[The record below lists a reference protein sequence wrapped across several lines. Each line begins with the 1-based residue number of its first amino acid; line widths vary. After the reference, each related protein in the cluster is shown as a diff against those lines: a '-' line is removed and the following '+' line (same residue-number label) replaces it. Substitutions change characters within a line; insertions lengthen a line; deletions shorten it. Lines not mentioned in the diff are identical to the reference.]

1 MNTQHKLILRGT
13 SNRKVAS
20 KYIVQ
25 RSGWSGPPTNRVK
38 SWLGVGETPYNPDGD
53 SYIIDPEAI
62 PGEAYRYR
70 FKPVLKARDSD
81 WVYFTERIPPP
92 VTPRGMCAP
101 TEPTWYTYTVTHTI
115 PDITG
120 YYKLLPEK
128 VAYNS
133 NNDGVGFIYNP
144 NLEIWLLVRLQTDT
158 TVEDV
163 RTTTTLDIINHPGTY
178 YYSTTDPGDWIPMNA
193 QLWTAG
199 GNYNNYPP
207 IRDQK
212 PAISCYYAIPEP
224 TATPQPATPL
234 PNGPPDIPP
243 TPSPTADPTTPD
255 MILHESGLPLLA
267 ETGDY
272 FALEQ

>member
-1 MNTQHKLILRGT
+1 MNTQYKLILRGT

-25 RSGWSGPPTNRVK
+25 RSGWSGPPTNQVK
-38 SWLGVGETPYNPDGD
+38 SWLGVGETSYNPDGD

-62 PGEAYRYR
+62 PGEAHRYR

-115 PDITG
+115 PDLTG

-128 VAYNS
+128 IAHNS
-133 NNDGVGFIYNP
+133 NNSKVCFIYNP
-144 NLEIWLLVRLQTDT
+144 NLKIWLFIRLQTGI
-158 TVEDV
+158 TVEAV
-163 RTTTTLDIINHPGTY
+163 RGATTLDIINQLGVY
-178 YYSTTDPGDWIPMNA
+178 YYSATDHGDWIPMND
-193 QLWTAG
+193 QLWTNG
-199 GNYNNYPP
+199 SKYNNHP
-207 IRDQK
+207 ILGGQK
-212 PAISCYYAIPEP
+212 PEISCYYAIPEP
-224 TATPQPATPL
+224 AATPHPATPL
-234 PNGPPDIPP
+234 PNGPPEIPP
-243 TPSPTADPTTPD
+243 TPSPSAGPTSPD

-272 FALEQ
+272 FAREQ